1 LRRRARVPGPQGLVD
16 YQFLGM
22 VAVGL
27 AVVTRGKVFPVLAMT
42 AVVALVTAAYEAGI
56 RAYRRRIDSA
66 GSGADSSPDPSDI
79 ELTRWMTVLDRVLR
93 SND

>member
-1 LRRRARVPGPQGLVD
+1 VPGPQGLVD

-27 AVVTRGKVFPVLAMT
+27 AVVTRGKVLPVLLMT
-42 AVVALVTAAYEAGI
+42 AVVAVVMMAYEAGI
-56 RAYRRRIDSA
+56 RAYRRRIDSG
-66 GSGADSSPDPSDI
+66 GSAADGSTGPSDI